1 MNMESE
7 DLLLKLQGELKERD
21 AKIHNLERELEDMK
35 TAAAL
40 KQSMIDEMKKAL
52 DEVRE
57 GDSGNNKIYLF
68 RHIEDLEI
76 IRELVRRD
84 LLGEGTDD

>member
-1 MNMESE
+1 
-7 DLLLKLQGELKERD
+7 
-21 AKIHNLERELEDMK
+21 MK

>member
-1 MNMESE
+1 MESE

-21 AKIHNLERELEDMK
+21 AKIHNLERELEDVK

-52 DEVRE
+52 DEIQE
-57 GDSGNNKIYLF
+57 SDNGNNKIYLF

>member
-21 AKIHNLERELEDMK
+21 AKIHNLERELEDVK
-35 TAAAL
+35 TAATL

-57 GDSGNNKIYLF
+57 GDGGNNKIYLF

>member
-1 MNMESE
+1 MESE

-21 AKIHNLERELEDMK
+21 AKIHNLERELEDVK
-35 TAAAL
+35 TAAVL

-52 DEVRE
+52 DEIRE
-57 GDSGNNKIYLF
+57 GDNGNNRIYLF

>member
-52 DEVRE
+52 DEIQE
-57 GDSGNNKIYLF
+57 GDNGNNKIYLF